1 MDLPVGGT
9 VVELEPEVVVADGP
23 AETVGLVCFSGPEC
37 LDTGHSF
44 DDVEWTVCGEN
55 GPHGEVGARLVESV
69 YFG

>member
-1 MDLPVGGT
+1 M
-9 VVELEPEVVVADGP
+9 VVDGP
-23 AETVGLVCFSGPEC
+23 AETVWFVCFLGPEC

-44 DDVEWTVCGEN
+44 DDVGWTVCGEN